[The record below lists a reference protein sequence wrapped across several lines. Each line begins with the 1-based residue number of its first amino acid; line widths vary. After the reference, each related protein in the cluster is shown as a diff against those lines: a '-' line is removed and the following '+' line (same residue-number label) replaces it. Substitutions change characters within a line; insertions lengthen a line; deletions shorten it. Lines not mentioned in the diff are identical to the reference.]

1 MLLPGTKSIMGSVS
15 SKAARTLPKEK
26 PSWAG
31 ARTPL
36 KQDSAQETRRSMPQ
50 RPLAFENRTDAV
62 EADAKDPQFM
72 SKLSQLG
79 PVRVDHHMRSVR
91 PADHVQQMHRSRLQ
105 SEVEALPSHSTQ
117 NRLLASSLSELLESR
132 KVVKS
137 QAELQALA
145 EQYHIDVTKLVEL
158 AKLINTPS
166 IDESTIVRSK
176 NQDGEET
183 LTMMAHWIDPKLGT

>member
-1 MLLPGTKSIMGSVS
+1 
-15 SKAARTLPKEK
+15 
-26 PSWAG
+26 
-31 ARTPL
+31 
-36 KQDSAQETRRSMPQ
+36 
-50 RPLAFENRTDAV
+50 
-62 EADAKDPQFM
+62 
-72 SKLSQLG
+72 
-79 PVRVDHHMRSVR
+79 
-91 PADHVQQMHRSRLQ
+91 MHRSRLQ

-183 LTMMAHWIDPKLGT
+183 LTMMVSLSVSY